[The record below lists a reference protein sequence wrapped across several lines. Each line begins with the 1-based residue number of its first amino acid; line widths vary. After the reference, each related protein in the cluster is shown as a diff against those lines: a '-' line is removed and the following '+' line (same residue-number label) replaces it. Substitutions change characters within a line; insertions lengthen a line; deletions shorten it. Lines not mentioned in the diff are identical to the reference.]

1 MEHKNGDVEINIGAT
16 CDNEFP
22 IPVPDED
29 PPKRSRMPRL
39 PPRVTQSSKKSKFKL
54 GCDGD
59 AMSMKHFSG
68 IVSAYANCGD
78 KACGDKC
85 CQLELNG
92 EVDDNNKSETITLQT
107 SVNSDKPVG
116 LINGEEDTAQKMATR
131 MLSRM
136 TSKQMEIGDTVI
148 ELSRGINLITDI
160 GSNNDVL
167 NVDQEM
173 VWVQV
178 PCAVD
183 SGSCANVAPEDVF
196 GINSATT
203 EKRLPKFFGADGS
216 PIENLGALVAEGFS
230 DDGHA
235 MKIDFDIAK
244 VTRPL
249 LSVYKMTSN
258 GHKVE
263 FTEKGGTIQVKG
275 SQKKIQLRQEGR
287 LFMLDLWCQV
297 PAKLARESPFIRQ
310 VAKA

>member
-1 MEHKNGDVEINIGAT
+1 M
-16 CDNEFP
+16 
-22 IPVPDED
+22 
-29 PPKRSRMPRL
+29 
-39 PPRVTQSSKKSKFKL
+39 KSK
-54 GCDGD
+54 D
-59 AMSMKHFSG
+59 
-68 IVSAYANCGD
+68 
-78 KACGDKC
+78 
-85 CQLELNG
+85 
-92 EVDDNNKSETITLQT
+92 
-107 SVNSDKPVG
+107 
-116 LINGEEDTAQKMATR
+116 
-131 MLSRM
+131 
-136 TSKQMEIGDTVI
+136 MEIGETVV
-148 ELSRGINLITDI
+148 ELSRGVNLITDI
-160 GSNNDVL
+160 GANSDVL
-167 NVDQEM
+167 NVDQEL

-183 SGSCANVAPEDVF
+183 SGSCANVAPKDIFSIE
-196 GINSATT
+196 SPTT
-203 EKRLPKFFGADGS
+203 EKLLPKFFGADGS
-216 PIENLGALVAEGFS
+216 PIENLGSLVAEGFS

-249 LSVYKMTSN
+249 LSVYKMSSN